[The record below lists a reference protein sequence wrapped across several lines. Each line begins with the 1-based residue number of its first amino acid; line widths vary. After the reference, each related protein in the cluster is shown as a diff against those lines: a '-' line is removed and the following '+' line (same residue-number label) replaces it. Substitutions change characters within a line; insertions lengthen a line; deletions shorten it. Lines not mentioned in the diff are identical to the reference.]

1 MIKNP
6 KIAQNFAKE
15 MLEYGIYVIA
25 FSYPVVPKNE
35 SRIRVQISSAHTE
48 QQIQFAIDA
57 FKKCGKNYKLI

>member
-1 MIKNP
+1 MCIRDR
-6 KIAQNFAKE
+6 
-15 MLEYGIYVIA
+15 YVIA

-57 FKKCGKNYKLI
+57 FKKCGKKYKLI